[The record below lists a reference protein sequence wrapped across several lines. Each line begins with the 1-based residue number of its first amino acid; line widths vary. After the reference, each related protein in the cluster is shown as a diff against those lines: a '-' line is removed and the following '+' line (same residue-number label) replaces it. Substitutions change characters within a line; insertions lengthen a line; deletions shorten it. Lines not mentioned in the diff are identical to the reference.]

1 MATLIVVNDP
11 KEWPFHIP
19 GVDVVDAK
27 NYLTK
32 EEFSELRSVKLINLC
47 RSYRYQSTGYYVS
60 LLAEARG
67 HRPQPSVNAIQDIK
81 SKAIVRQVSTELDEL
96 IQKGLSRI
104 QSDKFTL
111 SVYFGR
117 NLAKRYD
124 RLSRHLYNLLG
135 SPLLRAEFARDKE
148 GHWNLRHAAPV
159 SANEI
164 PESHREFLAE
174 VAAVHFAGRTSR
186 VKKKVRTRYDLA
198 ILHNPKDIEPP
209 SNEEALKKFIKAG
222 EGIGIR
228 SELITRDDY
237 ARLAEF
243 DALFIRDTTYVNHY
257 TYRFAS
263 RAANQRL
270 IVIDDPVSIARCTNK
285 VYLAELLTRHKIPTP
300 KTMIVHRDNASTVG
314 AELGLPCVLKKP
326 DSAFSVGVT
335 KSETTKELA
344 QQLKHLL
351 SESDLVIAQAFLP
364 TTFDWRIGIIDG
376 KPLYACKYHMARG
389 HWQIIQHER
398 EGDERYGRVETFPV
412 EMAPRKAVAMALK
425 AANLIGNS
433 LYGVDVKQSGEK
445 FYIIEINDNPT
456 IEAGEED
463 TILRD
468 ELYHRV
474 MSVFLSRIEQAK
486 SGARW

>member
-81 SKAIVRQVSTELDEL
+81 SKAIVRQVSVELDEI
-96 IQKGLSRI
+96 IQRDLSRL

-124 RLSRHLYNLLG
+124 QLARQLYNLLP
-135 SPLLRAEFARDKE
+135 SPLMRVQFAKDKD
-148 GHWNLRHAAPV
+148 GHWHLR
-159 SANEI
+159 SASTISTNDV
-164 PESHREFLAE
+164 PPSHREFLAE
-174 VAAVHFAGRTSR
+174 VAAEHFAGRSSR
-186 VKKKVRTRYDLA
+186 VKKKVKTRYDLA
-198 ILHNPKDIEPP
+198 ILYNPKDPEPP
-209 SNEEALKKFIKAG
+209 SNEAALKKFIKPG
-222 EGIGIR
+222 EAFGIR
-228 SELITRDDY
+228 CELITRDDY

-243 DALFIRDTTYVNHY
+243 DALFIRDTTFVNHY

-263 RAANQRL
+263 RAANKGL
-270 IVIDDPVSIARCTNK
+270 VVIDDPVSIARCTNK

-300 KTMIVHRDNASTVG
+300 RTMIVHRDNASTVES
-314 AELGLPCVLKKP
+314 ELGLPCVLKKP
-326 DSAFSVGVT
+326 DSAFSIGVT
-335 KSETTKELA
+335 KSETSEELA
-344 QQLKHLL
+344 QQMKQLL

-376 KPLYACKYHMARG
+376 KPLYACKYHMADG
-389 HWQIIQHER
+389 HWQIIQQER

-412 EMAPRKAVAMALK
+412 ESAPRKAVAMALK

-463 TILRD
+463 TVLRD
-468 ELYHRV
+468 DLYHRI
-474 MSVFLSRIEQAK
+474 MSVFLSRIEQSK